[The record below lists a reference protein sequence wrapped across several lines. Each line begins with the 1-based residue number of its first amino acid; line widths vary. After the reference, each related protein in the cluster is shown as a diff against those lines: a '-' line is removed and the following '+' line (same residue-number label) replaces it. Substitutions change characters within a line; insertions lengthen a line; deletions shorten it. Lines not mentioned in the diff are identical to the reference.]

1 MNYCP
6 NCGKEQ
12 KEGAKFCP
20 GCGYNLD
27 PDKGI
32 EKASFSEKM
41 KDQLTKMTVDTE
53 EQLHLEKADGL
64 NITRAELKIEAQRKL
79 SGRYGE
85 WFKTIIYYLL
95 AIVILVF
102 ITGFSWL
109 KLISGSFYGY
119 INTNYYYQP
128 FFGISKIFWFLLL
141 LLAIVAL
148 ILLSFLLNAVF
159 QWCAI
164 FTLRGQR
171 ADGVK
176 IFFFFIRSQ
185 KNRVLKANVLIAIYT
200 FFWSLL
206 FVIPGIVKSA
216 SYAMTN
222 FLLEKQPE
230 LTASEAINLSR
241 KLMHGYKLEYLILT
255 YSFWFWKLLVSL
267 TNGLASFYVIP
278 YQNVTSIEFFEVLY
292 NRYTNAE

>member
-20 GCGYNLD
+20 GCGYHLD
-27 PDKGI
+27 SDKGV

-41 KDQLTKMTVDTE
+41 KEQLTKMTVDTE

-95 AIVILVF
+95 AAVVLVF
-102 ITGFSWL
+102 IAGFSWL

-255 YSFWFWKLLVSL
+255 YSFWFWELLVSL

-292 NRYTNAE
+292 KRYTNAE